1 MALSVT
7 GLEACAELLYRK
19 LLQRTHWR
27 TQELARAVKCSAGEV
42 AQALQALRDEGLV
55 GVSADDPTSFRAVEP
70 CVAFPALLARAMF
83 EGRTLGLSPVEADRF
98 IALHERA
105 AERDEGVA
113 RGSGGH
119 RTDAS
124 SVVERMVAKVEKD
137 VTFLVPGYVD
147 GGFAFSRPIV
157 DLGLRR
163 GIRLRAVWA
172 SSVFDADDAMDHAQW
187 LAQQDVPPRMAD
199 AVPVCAMI
207 MDGAAAVVIDH
218 SRTPRMVRPGAELE
232 SLCSLAERLWE
243 RGAEVRRLRRTPG
256 TAAAQRPRMQM
267 VLRLLADGLTDDA
280 IARRLGCSVRTVR
293 NDVAAAMA
301 ALDARSRFQAGA
313 RAMRA
318 GLI

>member
-105 AERDEGVA
+105 ERDEGVA

-157 DLGLRR
+157 DMGLQR

-172 SSVFDADDAMDHAQW
+172 SSVFGADDAMDHAQW
-187 LAQQDVPPRMAD
+187 LAQQDVPPRMTD
-199 AVPVCAMI
+199 VVPVCAVI
-207 MDGAAAVVIDH
+207 TDGAAAVVIDH
-218 SRTPRMVRPGAELE
+218 SRTPRMVCSGAELE
-232 SLCSLAERLWE
+232 SLCSLAERLWD

-256 TAAAQRPRMQM
+256 TGAAQRPRMQM
-267 VLRLLADGLTDDA
+267 VLRLLADGLTDDDA
-280 IARRLGCSVRTVR
+280 VARRLGCSVRTVR

>member
-7 GLEACAELLYRK
+7 GLEARAELLYRK

-27 TQELARAVKCSAGEV
+27 TQELARAVKCPVGEV
-42 AQALQALRDEGLV
+42 AQALQALSGDGLV

-70 CVAFPALLARAMF
+70 CVALPALLARAMC
-83 EGRTLGLSPVEADRF
+83 EGRNLGLNPVEVDRF
-98 IALHERA
+98 IALHELA

-113 RGSGGH
+113 RGRGGH

-124 SVVERMVAKVEKD
+124 SVVERMVAKAEED

-147 GGFAFSRPIV
+147 GGFAFSRPSV

-172 SSVFDADDAMDHAQW
+172 SSVFDVDGAMDHALW

-199 AVPVCAMI
+199 VVPVCAMI
-207 MDGAAAVVIDH
+207 MDGAAAVVIDD
-218 SRTPRMVRPGAELE
+218 SRTPRMVRSGAELE
-232 SLCSLAERLWE
+232 SLCSLAERLWG

-256 TAAAQRPRMQM
+256 TGAAQPRMQM